1 MAVEE
6 ISASLAAV
14 TMGAATETIELEVGE
29 AVFKTS
35 ASDPRGGEGRGG
47 ARGPRRGDEGLRR
60 GDEGSRRGDEG
71 SRRGDEGS
79 RRRGVRGGSA
89 DRVQNSQVST
99 LLRHHDSFFG
109 ALARNRGDA
118 TRLFVDRDPTYFRRA
133 DISQTGR
140 GDDAA
145 ATWIFR
151 GGGSRRRRRGHFVE
165 IDARSGT
172 FDTS

>member
-35 ASDPRGGEGRGG
+35 
-47 ARGPRRGDEGLRR
+47 
-60 GDEGSRRGDEG
+60 
-71 SRRGDEGS
+71 
-79 RRRGVRGGSA
+79 
-89 DRVQNSQVST
+89 VST

-118 TRLFVDRDPTYFRRA
+118 TRLFVDRDPT
-133 DISQTGR
+133 
-140 GDDAA
+140 
-145 ATWIFR
+145 
-151 GGGSRRRRRGHFVE
+151 
-165 IDARSGT
+165 T